1 MTSDQSKL
9 KKDCHFGLALGGGA
23 VLGIA
28 HLGVLKALE
37 EHGLKPTHLTGTS
50 IGAIIASLYA
60 FGHSPENIR
69 DHLGEL
75 DWWQVTRFS
84 WSKHGIMN
92 NSAMGNFVRRH
103 IGDCDFADSPIPMAF
118 IATDLAHRNKVVL
131 DSGDVANAA
140 MISACV
146 PGMYTPIERDDM
158 LLVDGGLVENVPIS
172 PLRTMDVD
180 FIMGVNLNGS
190 TRRREPESM
199 IDVLITSFDIAI
211 DSHTQ
216 TQLAGANY
224 VLPLDL
230 ADFSR
235 TDPGQSNAL
244 FDEGYR
250 ACKAAITEIETK
262 LEASAPSIL
271 ERIGRRLEHLHLGA

>member
-1 MTSDQSKL
+1 
-9 KKDCHFGLALGGGA
+9 
-23 VLGIA
+23 
-28 HLGVLKALE
+28 
-37 EHGLKPTHLTGTS
+37 
-50 IGAIIASLYA
+50 
-60 FGHSPENIR
+60 
-69 DHLGEL
+69 
-75 DWWQVTRFS
+75 
-84 WSKHGIMN
+84 MN

-103 IGDCDFADSPIPMAF
+103 IGDREFSDSPIPMAF
-118 IATDLAHRNKVVL
+118 IATDLAHRKKVIL

-172 PLRTMDVD
+172 PLQSMDVD

-216 TQLAGANY
+216 TQLASAHH

-235 TDPGQSNAL
+235 TDPGQSSDL

-250 ACKAAITEIETK
+250 ACKAAIDEIESK

-271 ERIGRRLEHLHLGA
+271 ERIGRRLEQFHLGA